1 VTRRLGVTLSVL
13 ALSVVALAGCSGPS
27 PAPTAAAQAPNDGAT
42 TAAPDPGASD
52 TPDPTADPTCDTI
65 IPKSTA
71 DDFRSLGW
79 SVSVEPF
86 RVGATEIDGGI
97 QCKWGDQRITTD
109 RVQVFGWAPID
120 GTTAAKAERDLVS
133 SGWRREDGPNGTYVT
148 ENSSW
153 VGGRGDSDGY
163 GITYLFGDGWVKM
176 ADTRQSLVLVDGPS

>member
-1 VTRRLGVTLSVL
+1 VTRRFALTLSAL
-13 ALSVVALAGCSGPS
+13 ALSVVALAGCSGS
-27 PAPTAAAQAPNDGAT
+27 VPAPTAAAQEPRDAAT
-42 TAAPDPGASD
+42 TSAPDPVASD
-52 TPDPTADPTCDTI
+52 SPTAAAEPTCDTI

-86 RVGATEIDGGI
+86 RIGATEIDGGI

-120 GTTAAKAERDLVS
+120 ETTAAEAESDLVA
-133 SGWRREDGPNGTYVT
+133 SGWRRVEGTTGTYVT
-148 ENSSW
+148 ENASW

-163 GITYLFGDGWVKM
+163 GITYLFGDGWVKL
-176 ADTRQSLVLVDGPS
+176 ADTRQSLFLVEGP

>member
-1 VTRRLGVTLSVL
+1 VSRRLGLVIST
-13 ALSVVALAGCSGPS
+13 VALAGILLAGCSA
-27 PAPTAAAQAPNDGAT
+27 PAPTPTAAAQVPSDAPGTSTPKPTSDG
-42 TAAPDPGASD
+42 
-52 TPDPTADPTCDTI
+52 TPEPAADPTCDTI

-79 SVSVEPF
+79 SVSSEPF
-86 RVGATEIDGGI
+86 RIGATEIDGGI

-120 GTTAAKAERDLVS
+120 DATAAKAERELIA
-133 SGWRREDGPNGTYVT
+133 SGWRREDGPGGTYVT
-148 ENSSW
+148 ENSAW
-153 VGGRGDSDGY
+153 VGGRGDSEGY